1 MILIKDKGGNMYVLD
16 TDKMGNKHRT
26 YGPQKDVY
34 TIPPLKELPLAPAS
48 LKPCFHGDNVEYE
61 GAREYP

>member
-1 MILIKDKGGNMYVLD
+1 MYVLD